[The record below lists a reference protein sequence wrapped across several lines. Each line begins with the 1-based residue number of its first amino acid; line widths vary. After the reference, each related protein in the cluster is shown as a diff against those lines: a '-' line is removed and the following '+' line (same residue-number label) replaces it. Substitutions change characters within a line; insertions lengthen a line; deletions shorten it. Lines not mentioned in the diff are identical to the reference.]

1 MAKVLI
7 VEDSLTM
14 RNIIKNVFKQ
24 LGFSPDDLLEAE
36 NGEEALKILEEHGD
50 EINLITLDVNM
61 PVKNGFDTLKEIRAN
76 PKYNHIKIVMITTE
90 AKKDFVIKVLKAGA
104 NNYIVKPFT
113 AQTLKKKFEE
123 MNIKV

>member
-14 RNIIKNVFKQ
+14 RNIIKNVFKKM
-24 LGFSPDDLLEAE
+24 GFSPDDLLEAE

-61 PVKNGFDTLKEIRAN
+61 PVKNGFETLKEIRAN
-76 PKYNHIKIVMITTE
+76 PKYDHIKIVMITTE